1 MLLSH
6 FNIAYWHCTT
16 KTFIFWCKLGRVRLC
31 LNRIKNAAPDSYTR
45 RVELPQKGGATPGAQ
60 CYPSRAELTQERRV
74 TSEGWSYL
82 RTVVIPHRS
91 ELPQECGVT
100 PGGRNTSEGWS
111 YSTSWRWRYP
121 IGRSY
126 PRSAELPQEGV
137 VNPWGRSYPR
147 RM

>member
-1 MLLSH
+1 MVWKSSIYLRGRCYSLILILHIGIAQQKLSY
-6 FNIAYWHCTT
+6 FGESWGEFA
-16 KTFIFWCKLGRVRLC
+16 FV

-100 PGGRNTSEGWS
+100 PGGRS
-111 YSTSWRWRYP
+111 Y
-121 IGRSY
+121 
-126 PRSAELPQEGV
+126 
-137 VNPWGRSYPR
+137 R
-147 RM
+147 RIATQRKLDQNRKY